1 MTITDWLTV
10 LLSYCFT
17 DCLTGSYW
25 LTVLL
30 NVWLIDCLTDCLTL
44 TVLLTGW
51 LSCWLVDCLTDYLTV
66 LLTGWLSD
74 WLTVLLTA
82 WLLLSYWLTLLLTD
96 WLSYWLVDCL
106 TDWLTVL
113 LTAWLSY
120 WLADCL
126 FVCSRWILQ
135 ELIDARVVKQ
145 SVLYEDRIASHAQR
159 STLLVPA
166 QSQLNLLHVLTPYS
180 CKLLCIVTPYLGLM
194 PVSSSETKPQAF
206 LLQFCMNSR
215 VSHACY
221 ILHPFYHFIVISQ
234 IS

>member
-1 MTITDWLTV
+1 MSDLLTV
-10 LLSYCFT
+10 LLT
-17 DCLTGSYW
+17 AWLLLSYW
-25 LTVLL
+25 LADCLTVLL
-30 NVWLIDCLTDCLTL
+30 IGWLSYWLSDCLTDWMTFWLADCLTDC
-44 TVLLTGW
+44 
-51 LSCWLVDCLTDYLTV
+51 
-66 LLTGWLSD
+66 
-74 WLTVLLTA
+74 LTVLLTA

-135 ELIDARVVKQ
+135 EFIDARVVKQ